1 MCSECPVWAL
11 TQAED
16 WLPLIWLVLQQ
27 QSNRRAFSIWLM
39 VSVSVLQARHQ
50 KIKCLG
56 VRVLHW
62 LCWKCKC
69 SCVLSRLR
77 NKSSRF
83 CKISSVLNKIMLKI
97 LWLCFFLWTQCRMQC
112 RMHIVI
118 QDSYYGLWIVTHIQ
132 AFKWYHFSHLE
143 WSLIYS
149 SRSRYYLT
157 SNILKVA
164 QDRAILTITDQ

>member
-1 MCSECPVWAL
+1 
-11 TQAED
+11 
-16 WLPLIWLVLQQ
+16 
-27 QSNRRAFSIWLM
+27 
-39 VSVSVLQARHQ
+39 
-50 KIKCLG
+50 
-56 VRVLHW
+56 
-62 LCWKCKC
+62 
-69 SCVLSRLR
+69 
-77 NKSSRF
+77 
-83 CKISSVLNKIMLKI
+83 
-97 LWLCFFLWTQCRMQC
+97 MQC

-164 QDRAILTITDQ
+164 QDRAILTMTEWRHFQWPWTISNQYLKVGLLHDAEYLINGTRYRHSHNGILIMTYARTTQGCHFKWPWVTLSDLAIYSVMCWNIVRRRLSFLFLDCITDDTL